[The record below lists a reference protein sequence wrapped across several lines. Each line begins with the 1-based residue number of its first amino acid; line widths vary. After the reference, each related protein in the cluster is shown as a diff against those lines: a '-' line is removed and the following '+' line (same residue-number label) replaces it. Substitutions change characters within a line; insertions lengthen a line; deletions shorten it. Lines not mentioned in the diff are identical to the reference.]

1 MILDALRRGGTLVR
15 MRGTWVISGIF
26 ALSLVL
32 VQACAPRE
40 DQQTSGGGETSGSET
55 GGGETGGGETGGG
68 ETGGGESSE
77 PELVLSD
84 DACTTDADCVP
95 ADCCHAAACVAVANA
110 PSCGDAMCTMECR
123 FGTID
128 CGGGCLCHE
137 GRCAAR
143 LMRAPDLQVQ
153 PEGSTAPQ

>member
-1 MILDALRRGGTLVR
+1 MILDALRGGGTLVR

-26 ALSLVL
+26 ALTLVL

-40 DQQTSGGGETSGSET
+40 EQQQTSGNGGETSGSET
-55 GGGETGGGETGGG
+55 GGESGETGGEA
-68 ETGGGESSE
+68 SQ
-77 PELVLSD
+77 PELVIGD

-123 FGTID
+123 FGTTD

-143 LMRAPDLQVQ
+143 LMRAPQLEVQ